1 MSRLTRAAAA
11 LALAALVG
19 CSPPT
24 SVSVGVKDLST
35 DIEFSRAD
43 ATPVP
48 VVAPPPVTGVPG
60 FPIAPLPP
68 NVVQPGG
75 PVVVAL
81 PPDLP
86 PPAPLP
92 NTCPKASP
100 LVAAKNA
107 NTPRPGAPPV
117 AASYRYRLSGSFTV
131 TGAHPASG
139 VYPATS
145 VRGIRDVQEI
155 AGGGGYEFFISD
167 DMGMDVG
174 YTVIPEQRA
183 APQNPVGVGEQ
194 PTPVEAGI
202 YVNGFTYRRADGT
215 TLSLRPQPFVMIAK
229 LPLAPGDKWQSKGV
243 DPATGVSVIV
253 NGQTGLGEEFSPSRD
268 RVDACGTVLD
278 ATWVEYTVDTT
289 PLTGATADEEP
300 PSSIVGGGLG
310 IQFVGTRLA
319 FANQY
324 GGLPIHEVVRLVG
337 VDGADTVDITREAVI
352 LSEPAL
358 AAAPS

>member
-1 MSRLTRAAAA
+1 
-11 LALAALVG
+11 LVG

-35 DIEFSRAD
+35 DIEFTQAQPSASPS
-43 ATPVP
+43 APV
-48 VVAPPPVTGVPG
+48 APVTGIPG
-60 FPIAPLPP
+60 FPIAPVPP
-68 NVVQPGG
+68 RAVQPGG

-81 PPDLP
+81 PPDVS
-86 PPAPLP
+86 PPAPAP
-92 NTCPKASP
+92 DSCPKASP
-100 LVAAKNA
+100 LVAAKNP
-107 NTPRPGAPPV
+107 NTARPSAPPV
-117 AASYRYRLSGSFTV
+117 EASYRYRLSGGFTV

-139 VYPATS
+139 VYPTTS
-145 VRGIRDVQEI
+145 VRAIRDVTELT
-155 AGGGGYEFFISD
+155 AGGGYEFFISD
-167 DMGMDVG
+167 DLGMDVG

-183 APQNPVGVGEQ
+183 APQNPVGTGEQ

-202 YVNGFTYRRADGT
+202 YVNSFAYRRADGS
-215 TLSLRPQPFVMIAK
+215 TLFLRPQPFVMVAK

-243 DPATGVSVIV
+243 DPATGVTVVV
-253 NGQTGLGEEFSPSRD
+253 NGQTGLGEEFTPSRD

-278 ATWVEYTVDTT
+278 ATWVEYTIDTT

-300 PSSIVGGGLG
+300 PSSIVGGGLDLE
-310 IQFVGTRLA
+310 FVGTKLA

-337 VDGADTVDITREAVI
+337 SDGADKVEITREAVI

-358 AAAPS
+358 ARLPE